1 MSGWMNRVGRSMM
14 AGGVF
19 IATVAFGLGL
29 AGGGTAS
36 AALPPVNGCGFR
48 FGPVSQQG
56 AAGTVFY
63 FVALEPASPAQRCS
77 TVVGFTA
84 SLRAAGAAYTNVDNN
99 PLASTEL
106 VSFTPG
112 RLPPEL
118 VVGWGRGHC
127 ADPPGPG
134 ALTVTSANQ
143 QVAIPV
149 AANSC
154 GGAGSPHSVLLA
166 VSVPSISVVGI
177 APTVDNKGYLLT
189 DELADVK
196 GLGDGK
202 SLFPPFQPSAPI
214 VGIRATPTGT
224 GAWLVG
230 ADGGVFT
237 SGNAT
242 FHGSLGNVHLN
253 APIVAMASTPD
264 GGGYWLVGA
273 DGGVFSF
280 GDAKF
285 DGSLGNV
292 HLNAPIVAMAS
303 TPDGGGYWLVGADGG
318 VFSFGDAKFDGSLG
332 NVLLKAPIVA
342 MAAGPH
348 GGYWLVGSDGGIFTF
363 GGVPFEGSLGAVH
376 LDAPISAMAPT
387 STGTGYWLLGADG
400 GVFTF
405 GNAGFFGTYF
415 SP

>member
-230 ADGGVFT
+230 ADGGVF
-237 SGNAT
+237 SLGNAT
-242 FHGSLGNVHLN
+242 FHGS
-253 APIVAMASTPD
+253 A
-264 GGGYWLVGA
+264 WQ
-273 DGGVFSF
+273 
-280 GDAKF
+280 
-285 DGSLGNV
+285 
-292 HLNAPIVAMAS
+292 
-303 TPDGGGYWLVGADGG
+303 
-318 VFSFGDAKFDGSLG
+318 
-332 NVLLKAPIVA
+332 
-342 MAAGPH
+342 
-348 GGYWLVGSDGGIFTF
+348 
-363 GGVPFEGSLGAVH
+363 VH
-376 LDAPISAMAPT
+376 LDAPIVGIAPT
-387 STGTGYWLLGADG
+387 PDGERLLAR
-400 GVFTF
+400 GVRWRRVQLRRRRLRRFCL
-405 GNAGFFGTYF
+405 AAII
-415 SP
+415 SPPRSSA